1 MDGCQFCRIAAGE
14 EDAHV
19 IGREDEAVAFL
30 DVRPAVRGHAIVAP
44 VEHLDTLLAAE
55 GDVPAAVF
63 ETARSV
69 ARAMERTLDP
79 DGFSLFHTS
88 GDLVGTV
95 DHAHLHVLPR
105 TADDRVHVSLE
116 RDSLGEEAGAAL
128 AERIRSAL

>member
-19 IGREDEAVAFL
+19 IRRADDTVAFL
-30 DVRPAVRGHAIVAP
+30 DVRPAVRGHVLVAP
-44 VEHLDTLLAAE
+44 VDHRASLLATDDE
-55 GDVPAAVF
+55 VSIAVF
-63 ETARSV
+63 ETARTAAS
-69 ARAMERTLDP
+69 AMERALEP

-105 TADDRVHVSLE
+105 RDGDRVHVSLE
-116 RDSLGEEAGAAL
+116 RDTLSAEAGAAL